1 MRGSFTDETK
11 EQQFL
16 DLGCGT
22 GDFTRDHLL
31 PLWPEVGRIVA
42 VDVSQDMVEY
52 AKRKFSHPKIYYD
65 VLDIGGNGVADFVRR
80 YGQFD
85 RVYSFLCLHWTRD
98 QEKAFKN
105 IADLMKPGGECLL
118 YFIASVS
125 SMRLGRKLLT
135 LDRWRKYRTVL
146 PTHLPA
152 LDLPDRDARLSYIS
166 SLVKNANLIP
176 TTCEVLEEDRRWS
189 SVEEYTRVHMGI
201 IRLASLVTEE
211 EKPLLL
217 KDVAEEGAKLLAE
230 EKAGG
235 SPFRNSQFLVRA
247 HKPRH

>member
-31 PLWPEVGRIVA
+31 PLWPEVGRIVG
-42 VDVSQDMVEY
+42 VDVSRDMVEH
-52 AKRKFSHPKIYYD
+52 AKRKFAHPKICYD
-65 VLDIGGNGVADFVRR
+65 VLDIGGNGVADFVGR
-80 YGQFD
+80 Y
-85 RVYSFLCLHWTRD
+85 
-98 QEKAFKN
+98 
-105 IADLMKPGGECLL
+105 
-118 YFIASVS
+118 
-125 SMRLGRKLLT
+125 
-135 LDRWRKYRTVL
+135 
-146 PTHLPA
+146 A

-166 SLVKNANLIP
+166 GLLKNANLIP
-176 TTCEVLEEDRRWS
+176 TTCEVLEVDRRWS
-189 SVEEYTRVHMGI
+189 SVEQYTRAHMGI
-201 IRLASLVTEE
+201 TRLANLVTEE

-247 HKPRH
+247 HKPRQ